1 LPEVQVRVF
10 LLCLS
15 LFLCCA
21 ASQAQE
27 SIATLKT
34 VTGHTWVVRNGE
46 TMPASPGMSLFE
58 ADQLA
63 TDENSSAGVSF
74 LDGSRISLGPASK
87 MEISAYRFA
96 PNDQDYAFEMYFQK
110 GTAYYSSG
118 RLGKLASEKVR
129 FSTPQAVLGV
139 RGTTFLVRVK

>member
-1 LPEVQVRVF
+1 VRVF

-34 VTGHTWVVRNGE
+34 VNGHTWVVRNGE
-46 TMPASPGMSLFE
+46 TIPASPGMSLFE

-74 LDGSRISLGPASK
+74 LDGSRISLGPASQ
-87 MEISAYRFA
+87 MEINACRFA
-96 PNDQDYAFEMYFQK
+96 PKDQNYAFEMYFQK

-118 RLGKLASEKVR
+118 RLEKLAPEKVR

>member
-1 LPEVQVRVF
+1 MRVF
-10 LLCLS
+10 LLGFFLLLS
-15 LFLCCA
+15 CA
-21 ASQAQE
+21 SAQAQE

-34 VTGHTWVVRNGE
+34 VTGHTWIVRDGE

-87 MEISAYRFA
+87 MNISAYRFT

-118 RLGKLASEKVR
+118 KLGNLAPEKVR

>member
-1 LPEVQVRVF
+1 MRIF
-10 LLCLS
+10 LLCFFL
-15 LFLCCA
+15 LLCCA
-21 ASQAQE
+21 SAQAQE

-34 VTGHTWVVRNGE
+34 VNGHTWIVRNGE
-46 TMPASPGMSLFE
+46 TIPASPGMSLFE

-87 MEISAYRFA
+87 MDISAYRFA

-139 RGTTFLVRVK
+139 RGTTFLVQVK